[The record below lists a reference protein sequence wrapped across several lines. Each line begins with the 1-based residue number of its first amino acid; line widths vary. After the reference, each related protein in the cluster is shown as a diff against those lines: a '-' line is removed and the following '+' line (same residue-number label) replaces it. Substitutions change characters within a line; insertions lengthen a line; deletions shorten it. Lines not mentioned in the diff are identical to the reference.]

1 MRVSSYDDRPVGF
14 LAAGGG
20 AVLPTPAP
28 AHARPCYTST
38 PPRGR
43 VLFALATAFASVPA
57 GVPTGT
63 LPPPADAGPTAQIGP
78 AAAALAAVRPF
89 VWVRPGWTWIA
100 DAPENPTA
108 QDGFTAEARLGVDAA
123 VPTLPVSVK
132 LEVSLLPE
140 PTLTD
145 ANVTATPLPWLD
157 LRFGQMKVPFSVGRI
172 ASDTRRLLPRGPTFL
187 AEADITREIG
197 ADVTV
202 RVPIAGADR
211 VALQSG
217 VYNGEGPNRLQN
229 VNQRYQLVER
239 VLVTPFGARRSVFEG
254 TDRALYVG
262 VGGGWMYDFSGDG
275 AGASETNTYA
285 AEIQAAYDVLSV
297 QAEILDQDIVHA
309 NASVA
314 DYRVRGFYVQAA
326 SFVPAPWA
334 RDHVEIVGRVELA
347 EPNTAFGAGDG
358 EAQADLQST
367 RRVTGGLNVY
377 VRKDPARFHDLKLQ
391 AAYEHVDPLEGA
403 DRDDDTFTV
412 TLLAR
417 I

>member
-1 MRVSSYDDRPVGF
+1 M
-14 LAAGGG
+14 L
-20 AVLPTPAP
+20 L
-28 AHARPCYTST
+28 
-38 PPRGR
+38 
-43 VLFALATAFASVPA
+43 ALATAFASVPDGA
-57 GVPTGT
+57 PPS
-63 LPPPADAGPTAQIGP
+63 PPPAEAAP
-78 AAAALAAVRPF
+78 AAAVLAAVRPF

-123 VPTLPVSVK
+123 VPTLPVSAKV
-132 LEVSLLPE
+132 EVALLPE

-145 ANVTATPLPWLD
+145 ASVTVAPLPWLD
-157 LRFGQMKVPFSVGRI
+157 LRFGQVKVPLSVSRM

-187 AEADITREIG
+187 AEADVTREIG

-202 RVPIAGADR
+202 RVPLAGRDR
-211 VALQSG
+211 LALASG

-262 VGGGWMYDFSGDG
+262 IGGGWMYDFSGDG
-275 AGASETNTYA
+275 EGASETNTYA
-285 AEIQAAYDVLSV
+285 AEIQAAYDVLSI

-314 DYRVRGFYVQAA
+314 DYRVRGFYVQLA

-334 RDHVEIVGRVELA
+334 RDHVELVGRLELA
-347 EPNTAFGAGDG
+347 EPNTAFGAAEG

-377 VRKDPARFHDLKLQ
+377 VRKDPARFHDLKVQ

-403 DRDDDTFTV
+403 DLDDDTFTLL
-412 TLLAR
+412 LLAR